1 MTSSFFLLNFIAP
14 TLPPLLP
21 LLRLFLPLPTAL
33 FVLVDGDVTP
43 EVQRRGQRSGRKRK
57 AEITGLNT
65 TRLLLGGSGFMPT
78 GRDDGIG
85 SNRPPFRE

>member
-1 MTSSFFLLNFIAP
+1 MAAVIAAV
-14 TLPPLLP
+14 
-21 LLRLFLPLPTAL
+21 TAFSAVANCF

-57 AEITGLNT
+57 AEITGLT
-65 TRLLLGGSGFMPT
+65 PRLLLNCFSGFMPT
-78 GRDDGIG
+78 GRADGIG